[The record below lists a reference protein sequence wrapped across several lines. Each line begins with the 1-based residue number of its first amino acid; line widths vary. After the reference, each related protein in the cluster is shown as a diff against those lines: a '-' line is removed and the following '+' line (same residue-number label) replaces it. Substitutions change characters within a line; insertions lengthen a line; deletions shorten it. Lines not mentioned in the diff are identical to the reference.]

1 MRYNHLKKKLDEI
14 NDWIRDDVR
23 SQVDSITTQSK
34 YCYNGVVL
42 PFELGDDQDP
52 FIIMNIVSEL
62 ALSFDTKKR
71 APFRVVFETVK
82 LSELKNG
89 QFQQSETNEPES
101 TQPDDHEERAIVNEE
116 SKELMNIINV
126 TQADDIE

>member
-1 MRYNHLKKKLDEI
+1 
-14 NDWIRDDVR
+14 
-23 SQVDSITTQSK
+23 
-34 YCYNGVVL
+34 
-42 PFELGDDQDP
+42 
-52 FIIMNIVSEL
+52 MNIVSEL

-126 TQADDIE
+126 TQADDIEQPENPFYSDTFRAPDQSKIEPFDNDIMKEKIDELAFEDNKIFESDI

>member
-1 MRYNHLKKKLDEI
+1 LKDLALNVRYNHLKKKLDEI

-62 ALSFDTKKR
+62 ALSFDTKKGHH
-71 APFRVVFETVK
+71 
-82 LSELKNG
+82 SELCLKQLN
-89 QFQQSETNEPES
+89 
-101 TQPDDHEERAIVNEE
+101 
-116 SKELMNIINV
+116 
-126 TQADDIE
+126 